1 MGVNISIGTCSLCAG
16 TRKDAVRRFFQQTR
30 PSDLAR
36 RQTGRIQ
43 CQLSFRW
50 QQWEWVLVSVNK
62 LQGEVKAVWRHGD
75 LPLLLWSSMSSHAR
89 KLCGMLIFILSTPT
103 GSYSCMNLIIIT
115 IEKNALAVNEKSAGF
130 TLHCSIVVNK
140 PRGMASRYSAAQVC
154 EILTGDSDKVEFLFP
169 GSDDDLDAFELGE
182 DGSDLEEEGGIPPSQ
197 FLFLLFSIPTFR
209 INFLCFIRME
219 LVKTNLYNDACKQT
233 FLDIDTLCTVSK

>member
-1 MGVNISIGTCSLCAG
+1 
-16 TRKDAVRRFFQQTR
+16 
-30 PSDLAR
+30 
-36 RQTGRIQ
+36 
-43 CQLSFRW
+43 
-50 QQWEWVLVSVNK
+50 
-62 LQGEVKAVWRHGD
+62 
-75 LPLLLWSSMSSHAR
+75 MSSHAR

-182 DGSDLEEEGGIPPSQ
+182 DGSDLEEEGGIGLGEDVLGLQEEEAVDEVQGKHFYNNSV
-197 FLFLLFSIPTFR
+197 LFKVGF
-209 INFLCFIRME
+209 
-219 LVKTNLYNDACKQT
+219 K
-233 FLDIDTLCTVSK
+233 